1 MLTRILKRLLNLI
14 LPQRCLKCDEILDA
28 DPGLCGPCWS
38 QIRFISDPQCSHC
51 GLPLDFEVGDEG
63 LCGSCA
69 VSPPLYDKGRSV
81 FVYDDAS
88 KGMILRFKHGDSTH
102 GAPAFAKWMGT
113 VGQDLLKDTDL
124 IIPVPLH
131 WTRLFT
137 RTYNQ
142 AQLMATHL
150 CKLAPHA
157 SLEPALLKRHKRT
170 PPQGH
175 LSKEGRIENVKSSF
189 KASKPH
195 LIKGKSILLIDDVLT
210 SGATLNACAKEL
222 KKAGAKK
229 VFALTLARVARI

>member
-1 MLTRILKRLLNLI
+1 MLKYVFKRLLNLI
-14 LPQRCLKCDEILDA
+14 LPQRCLKCDEILDS

-38 QIRFISDPQCSHC
+38 QIRFISDPLCTCC
-51 GLPLDFEVGDEG
+51 GLPLDFDVGDEG
-63 LCGSCA
+63 LCGGCA

-113 VGQDLLKDTDL
+113 AGHDLLKETDL

-142 AQLMATHL
+142 SQLMATHL
-150 CKLAPHA
+150 SKLVPHT

-170 PPQGH
+170 QPQGF
-175 LSKEGRIENVKSSF
+175 LSKDKRVENVKSSF
-189 KASKPH
+189 TVPQPH

-222 KKAGAKK
+222 KKAGAKRIY
-229 VFALTLARVARI
+229 ALTLARVARV